1 MSINA
6 LYPVNRI
13 KKGTNSEL
21 ASLLQ
26 EVLNVEVLP
35 DALNRNNVLILLH
48 ICSYL
53 SASDLSYYFGL
64 PDGNFKSLHSL
75 LNAMEKSGLIKSTTL
90 GMKDGF
96 SKNVYYP
103 TELGFLHA
111 GAMFMDGSHIP
122 YKRRGKSVTTL
133 HDYSIGQNALH
144 LLLFNMPFTWSKE
157 RSYSVAN
164 NNRKSMG
171 SLCIDG
177 VCDFTHTNHTLF
189 FEEDLANESIG
200 TLYKKLEKYHFYD
213 LMEAPEKN
221 TLIFSFRKPSLTCD
235 APTYPA
241 FSTKRLEEL
250 ADFMKA
256 KQLFLLQ
263 DAIPIL
269 TAEGNETLL
278 GVADHISTLYSVH
291 FPMKKIDLPEIL
303 SFLKDFS
310 ELKLDLR
317 HMEYNAMQLSFAT
330 SRSRSLLGM
339 FVKVY
344 HGPEYTYPSFFH
356 SFMKGF
362 SVYGLPTTL
371 LSNFLP
377 YINFTQTGLHYSF
390 PMLLY
395 TFYPGMD
402 ATTYQCVMSTPLTM
416 PSGARQLLFLKNAF
430 SFQKGTVCMEY
441 VSHDLAAVIR
451 VMRFKDFYLD
461 SNVYVICMVDSFK
474 DALFLTNDSFLACR
488 SDDISTLPKIVFLD
502 LSEVPR
508 GVVRPFIIGTDLKKK
523 LI

>member
-1 MSINA
+1 MSVNA

-13 KKGTNSEL
+13 KRGTNSEL
-21 ASLLQ
+21 AFLLH

-64 PDGNFKSLHSL
+64 PDGSFKSLHSL
-75 LNAMEKSGLIKSTTL
+75 LNAMEKSGLIKSTTV

-103 TELGFLHA
+103 TELGFLNA
-111 GAMFMDGSHIP
+111 GSMFMNGSQIP

-144 LLLFNMPFTWSKE
+144 LILFNMPFTWSKE

-171 SLCIDG
+171 SLCVDG
-177 VCDFTHTNHTLF
+177 VCDFINTNHTLF

-200 TLYKKLEKYHFYD
+200 TLYKKLDKYHFYE
-213 LMEAPEKN
+213 LMEYPEKN

-235 APTYPA
+235 APAYPS

-250 ADFMKA
+250 VSNM
-256 KQLFLLQ
+256 QSRQIFLLQ
-263 DAIPIL
+263 DMIPIL
-269 TAEGNETLL
+269 MAEDNTVLL
-278 GVADHISTLYSVH
+278 EVAEHISTLYKTYYPLKQV
-291 FPMKKIDLPEIL
+291 DLPELL

-317 HMEYNAMQLSFAT
+317 HMEYNAMQLSFAI

-344 HGPEYTYPSFFH
+344 QGPEYTYPSFFH

-371 LSNFLP
+371 LSNYLP

-390 PMLLY
+390 PMLLSP
-395 TFYPGMD
+395 FYPGMD
-402 ATTYQCVMSTPLTM
+402 ASSYQSVMDEPLRM
-416 PSGARQLLFLKNAF
+416 PTGARQLLALKNAF
-430 SFQKGTVCMEY
+430 SFHYGTVCMEY
-441 VSHDLAAVIR
+441 VSHDLSAVIR

-461 SNVYVICMVDSFK
+461 SGVYVICMVDSFK
-474 DALFLTNDSFLACR
+474 DALFLVNDTFLACKLN
-488 SDDISTLPKIVFLD
+488 DISSLPKIVFLD
-502 LSEVPR
+502 LSEVPK
-508 GVVRPFIIGTDLKKK
+508 GVVHPFIIGTDFKKI

>member
-13 KKGTNSEL
+13 KRGTNSEL
-21 ASLLQ
+21 ASLLR

-75 LNAMEKSGLIKSTTL
+75 LNAMEKSGLIKSTTV

-103 TELGFLHA
+103 TELGFLNA
-111 GAMFMDGSHIP
+111 GSMFMNGSQIP

-144 LLLFNMPFTWSKE
+144 LILFNMPFTWSKE

-164 NNRKSMG
+164 NNRKAMG

-177 VCDFTHTNHTLF
+177 VCDFIDTSHTLF

-200 TLYKKLEKYHFYD
+200 TLYKKLEKYHFYE
-213 LMEAPEKN
+213 LMDTPEKN

-235 APTYPA
+235 APAYPA

-250 ADFMKA
+250 ADFMESN
-256 KQLFLLQ
+256 QILFIQ
-263 DAIPIL
+263 DAIFIL

-278 GVADHISTLYSVH
+278 GVAEHISTLYSVH
-291 FPMKKIDLPEIL
+291 YPSKQVDLTEVRA
-303 SFLKDFS
+303 FLKDFS

-317 HMEYNAMQLSFAT
+317 HMEYNSMQLSFAI

-344 HGPEYTYPSFFH
+344 NGPEYTYPSFFH

-390 PMLLY
+390 PMLLSS
-395 TFYPGMD
+395 FYPGMD
-402 ATTYQCVMSTPLTM
+402 AMSYQSVMNTPLKMATG
-416 PSGARQLLFLKNAF
+416 SRQSLALKNAF

-441 VSHDLAAVIR
+441 VSHDLAAVLR
-451 VMRFKDFYLD
+451 VMRFKDCYLD
-461 SNVYVICMVDSFK
+461 SDVYVICMVDSYK
-474 DALFLTNDSFLACR
+474 DALFLANDAFLSCKTNENVS
-488 SDDISTLPKIVFLD
+488 LPKIVFLD
-502 LSEVPR
+502 LSEVPK
-508 GVVRPFIIGTDLKKK
+508 GIVHPFIIGTDLKK
-523 LI
+523 IFI